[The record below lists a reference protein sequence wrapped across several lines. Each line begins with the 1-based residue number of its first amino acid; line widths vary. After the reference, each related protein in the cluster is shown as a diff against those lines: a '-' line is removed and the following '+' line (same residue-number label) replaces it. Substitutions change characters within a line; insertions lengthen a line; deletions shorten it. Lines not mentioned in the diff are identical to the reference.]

1 MDTAVDSEE
10 SMSTI
15 KKFSD
20 EIDDTCKHLFGCTL
34 KEWVGKYL
42 PEFNI
47 AWVDDSDD
55 KNARFRIKMSYYNMD
70 IYEVSFSVDDDIEV
84 YGHTN
89 PRCYEVIETFANLI
103 SRMTSNGIRPA
114 IIPVPIQYI
123 VSEKLKNEIRILN
136 SKCDEILNILKTKH

>member
-1 MDTAVDSEE
+1 MDTAVDPEE

-20 EIDDTCKHLFGCTL
+20 EVDDTCKHLFDCKF

-42 PEFNI
+42 PKFNI

-55 KNARFRIKMSYYNMD
+55 KNNRFRIKVSYCNMD
-70 IYEVSFSVDDDIEV
+70 IYEVSFSFDDNIEV
-84 YGHTN
+84 YGHTH
-89 PRCYEVIETFANLI
+89 PRCYEVIETFANFI
-103 SRMTSNGIRPA
+103 SRMTDNGIRP
-114 IIPVPIQYI
+114 IMTTVLQYI
-123 VSEKLKNEIRILN
+123 INEKLKNEIRILD